1 MLCSLRNLPPGHE
14 LIDLEFLEIKAQSVF
29 DKRFVAEKWP
39 GLSELTAWNTLKL
52 QFVAIGSLFSSRGM
66 FRRVIVATITMVFQQ
81 FTGINA
87 GRITPSAFVL
97 FCSCDL
103 VLYYAPSIFAA
114 LGQDSNTVSLLA
126 TGVVGILLFLA
137 TIPAVMYVDKL
148 GRKPVMIT
156 GGIGML
162 ICHFTIAIIFAKNDN
177 QWATHKAAGWAAV
190 AMVWLFVVN
199 FGYSWGPCAWVLIS
213 EVWPLSNRAY
223 GIAIGASANWMSN
236 FIVGQITPDLI
247 KHIRYGT
254 FLFFGFMTLGGV
266 IFVWFVVPETKRLG
280 LEEMDII
287 FGSQGV
293 AEAVSHY
300 IPNCLVK

>member
-1 MLCSLRNLPPGHE
+1 MTRCS
-14 LIDLEFLEIKAQSVF
+14 FF
-29 DKRFVAEKWP
+29 
-39 GLSELTAWNTLKL
+39 
-52 QFVAIGSLFSSRGM
+52 
-66 FRRVIVATITMVFQQ
+66 
-81 FTGINA
+81 
-87 GRITPSAFVL
+87 
-97 FCSCDL
+97 L

-148 GRKPVMIT
+148 GRKPVLLA

-162 ICHFTIAIIFAKNDN
+162 ICHFTIAVIFAKNDN
-177 QWATHKAAGWAAV
+177 QWSTHKGAGWAAV

-213 EVWPLSNRAY
+213 EIWPLSNRAY

-247 KHIRYGT
+247 EHIRYGT
-254 FLFFGFMTLGGV
+254 FIFFGLMTLGGV
-266 IFVWFVVPETKRLG
+266 IFVWFVVPETKRLS
-280 LEEMDII
+280 LEEMDTI
-287 FGSQGV
+287 FGTQGV
-293 AEAVSHY
+293 AEAVSY
-300 IPNCLVK
+300 CALFCSMNQI